1 MLILGCD
8 VGNETHYLRAID
20 TRGRELSKSAFS
32 FSNNVDGFSKA
43 KEWAVKIAAE
53 YDKKQIVL
61 GLEPTGHYWFCLAT
75 WMISNGISVVQVN
88 PYAVNQTKEL
98 EDNSQ
103 MKDDTKDPKLIANLV
118 KDGNFGMPYL
128 PEQLYADLRRLS
140 MFRDQLN
147 EDRIRSINRLHR
159 ELKIYFPEYKEAL
172 GKTEGTFSLELLK
185 QEPFPDDLATL
196 KEDGID
202 RSGIMRNLED
212 AGIAELEKS

>member
-1 MLILGCD
+1 
-8 VGNETHYLRAID
+8 
-20 TRGRELSKSAFS
+20 
-32 FSNNVDGFSKA
+32 
-43 KEWAVKIAAE
+43 
-53 YDKKQIVL
+53 
-61 GLEPTGHYWFCLAT
+61 
-75 WMISNGISVVQVN
+75 
-88 PYAVNQTKEL
+88 
-98 EDNSQ
+98 

-185 QEPFPDDLATL
+185 QAPFPDDLAAL
-196 KEDGID
+196 KEDGTD

>member
-1 MLILGCD
+1 
-8 VGNETHYLRAID
+8 
-20 TRGRELSKSAFS
+20 
-32 FSNNVDGFSKA
+32 
-43 KEWAVKIAAE
+43 
-53 YDKKQIVL
+53 
-61 GLEPTGHYWFCLAT
+61 
-75 WMISNGISVVQVN
+75 
-88 PYAVNQTKEL
+88 
-98 EDNSQ
+98 
-103 MKDDTKDPKLIANLV
+103 
-118 KDGNFGMPYL
+118 MPYL

-172 GKTEGTFSLELLK
+172 RKTEGTFSLELLK
-185 QEPFPDDLATL
+185 QEPFSDDLATL

>member
-1 MLILGCD
+1 
-8 VGNETHYLRAID
+8 
-20 TRGRELSKSAFS
+20 
-32 FSNNVDGFSKA
+32 
-43 KEWAVKIAAE
+43 
-53 YDKKQIVL
+53 
-61 GLEPTGHYWFCLAT
+61 
-75 WMISNGISVVQVN
+75 
-88 PYAVNQTKEL
+88 
-98 EDNSQ
+98 
-103 MKDDTKDPKLIANLV
+103 
-118 KDGNFGMPYL
+118 MPYL

-172 GKTEGTFSLELLK
+172 RKTEGTFSLELLK

-212 AGIAELEKS
+212 AGIAELEKSWSTPRRVLASVKEKKQGNWLYSGLFKKSWNWMRSLH